1 MVAMAKSFTQI
12 QAQIKTL
19 QRQADQLKAD
29 EIKGVVARI
38 REAIAAYGL
47 TAADLGLAGGAR
59 RGRKQATKVAART
72 RRSASGKARGVK
84 FRDASGNTWGG
95 RGPRPQWLRDALAKG
110 KSLEDF
116 LVKPGSDAAT

>member
-1 MVAMAKSFTQI
+1 MAKSFTQI

-38 REAIAAYGL
+38 REAISAYGL

-59 RGRKQATKVAART
+59 RGRKPAAPVAAKKRRT
-72 RRSASGKARGVK
+72 AAGKAARGVK
-84 FRDASGNTWGG
+84 FRDAGGNTWGG

-110 KSLEDF
+110 KSLDDF
-116 LVKPGSDAAT
+116 LVKAGGDAAS